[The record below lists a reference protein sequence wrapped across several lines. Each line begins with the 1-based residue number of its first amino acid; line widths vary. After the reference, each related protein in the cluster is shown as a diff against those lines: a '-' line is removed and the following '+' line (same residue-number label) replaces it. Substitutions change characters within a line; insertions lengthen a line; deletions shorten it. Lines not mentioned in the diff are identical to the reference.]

1 MREYLLGPSGHCFSA
16 RIHPPPVNPSQASQR
31 NMFYK
36 EKDGISDAYWSIQT
50 PPGYFAIEG
59 TTILLTSSHF
69 PKAFLV
75 QAPAEG

>member
-16 RIHPPPVNPSQASQR
+16 RNSPPPVNPSQASQG

-36 EKDGISDAYWSIQT
+36 EKDEISNAYWSIQT

-59 TTILLTSSHF
+59 TRILLASSHL
-69 PKAFLV
+69 PQVFLA
-75 QAPAEG
+75 QAPVEG